1 MKRKNY
7 KITVKVNYTLTM
19 DHSQTSMQNAKAD
32 VKKVVENYLKDGK
45 DLRTFFDNQ
54 IPQTI
59 YKVEIINN
67 GKD

>member
-54 IPQTI
+54 KPQTI
-59 YKVEIINN
+59 YKAEIINN